1 MRITSA
7 GNVGIGTNSPSFPLD
22 VSSTGVGSAIVS
34 RFHVTDST
42 IGLLRVGNSTS
53 GNAATAPSF
62 GSNGNDAVIH
72 TNNAERMR
80 IDSAGKLLSPGGAAF
95 VGTVATGATN
105 GAIIQRGSNANGD
118 FVRYA
123 DGTMICTGVI
133 TESRSATGV
142 LQTNW
147 TMPSTFV
154 GVLDYVP
161 AAHPATSRPDLVIG
175 TTPLR
180 TSSSVVEVYVNRTN
194 TTSTTVYVSAIG
206 KWF

>member
-1 MRITSA
+1 MRIDSA
-7 GNVGIGTNSPSFPLD
+7 GNVGIGKTAPAFALD
-22 VSSTGVGSAIVS
+22 VSGVIQSSNVIIASATGKCTIIPAGVSGSWTGTGFALQS
-34 RFHVTDST
+34 E
-42 IGLLRVGNSTS
+42 GG
-53 GNAATAPSF
+53 TAPIGFLQGAS
-62 GSNGNDAVIH
+62 
-72 TNNAERMR
+72 ERMR

-123 DGTMICTGVI
+123 DGTMICTNVI

-142 LQTNW
+142 VQTNW

-154 GVLDYVP
+154 NVLDYVP

-180 TSSSVVEVYVNRTN
+180 ASSSVVEVYVNRTT

>member
-1 MRITSA
+1 MRISSE
-7 GNVGIGTNSPSFPLD
+7 GNVGIGTTSPAFTSGSGLEVERD
-22 VSSTGVGSAIVS
+22 SATATIRLQRLNTGASSTELRSADALTELYALGGGQGI
-34 RFHVTDST
+34 
-42 IGLLRVGNSTS
+42 
-53 GNAATAPSF
+53 AF
-62 GSNGNDAVIH
+62 GTGI
-72 TNNAERMR
+72 TERMR

-133 TESRSATGV
+133 TESRSTTGV
-142 LQTNW
+142 VQTNW

-154 GVLDYVP
+154 NVLDYVP
-161 AAHPATSRPDLVIG
+161 AAHSGTSRPDLVIG

-180 TSSSVVEVYVNRTN
+180 ASSSVVEVYVNRTN
-194 TTSTTVYVSAIG
+194 TTNTTVYVSAIG